1 MMILDP
7 LFENQNDEDD
17 EFEIEENDVE
27 ENLIDDKEEVPE
39 QEEKLIP
46 QWNKK
51 LLTKNWLVHDIDS
64 GLDKNNYDPIHC
76 INGNGHWQTLTG
88 CLGPKTHTKQKR

>member
-17 EFEIEENDVE
+17 EFDIEENDVE

-39 QEEKLIP
+39 QEENIIP
-46 QWNKK
+46 QINKK
-51 LLTKNWLVHDIDS
+51 L
-64 GLDKNNYDPIHC
+64 
-76 INGNGHWQTLTG
+76 
-88 CLGPKTHTKQKR
+88 